1 MNKYPIL
8 SNGEL
13 LGSPVSK
20 KQNSGLKKYPTS
32 LTETKENLISDINK
46 IRIKIK
52 EKEFEFSE
60 EIVLCAR
67 MHEKFL
73 AKSYVPSDVFN
84 KINIEIVGGRGYHL
98 EGGEYSKLYF
108 IKTSSDALD
117 DLENKI
123 KKTDLLFNPE
133 NDESEKYDTFQK
145 NLLGIKSIDTLDD
158 SEKIQGF
165 KENFESYKV
174 EIVIHPLSNHKEKA
188 LEKVKEILELEKI
201 TSKDYENG
209 PLFISAK
216 INNFDTINRL
226 AKLNFL
232 RSIHP
237 IGNIDIPEIRSE
249 KFTMPIIPSKSH
261 NPLVKVGVFDG
272 GTVPSLLMFQGLV
285 NNFDCVIEEPLDS
298 TLAHGTAVCGAVL
311 YGNIDLENIS
321 NKNHL
326 VSVDSY
332 RVLPTSN
339 PLDFDLYEVIDA
351 IEKIVIANTDTFVYN
366 ISLGPNGPILDDN
379 ISRFTFVLDKLAYE
393 ENVIFCVAVGND
405 GKTKYNRIQAPSD
418 LVNGLGI
425 GAYTFKD
432 TGELIKAPYSC
443 IGQGREGAKIKPDLL
458 AFGGCSN
465 HPFKALAL
473 DNNQLSYTA
482 GTSFASPIIAGTI
495 ARMMARSPEISPQ
508 LAKSLLI
515 LSTKTYVDSPK
526 IESGF
531 GFFNSSEEE
540 VLNCTGT
547 NEVVIVY
554 KGEIKPGKY
563 VKLDIPLPKITN
575 KGTIEITSVLSMASS
590 VSSLDSDFYT
600 NNSIEDFFYP
610 NSNKYS
616 FTKEHVKKVEK
627 LHLIKDE
634 EKIKELILLGYKKSD
649 FPQTDSNKFKKPEQE
664 RRKDFVWDTVTKRQH
679 NKRTD
684 SIESPFFILHGQGRT
699 EKHSDNIKYALAVKI
714 KIKNYDGLLY
724 DDIRNKFPVLTPL
737 KLRNSV
743 NIEIKL

>member
-1 MNKYPIL
+1 
-8 SNGEL
+8 
-13 LGSPVSK
+13 
-20 KQNSGLKKYPTS
+20 
-32 LTETKENLISDINK
+32 
-46 IRIKIK
+46 
-52 EKEFEFSE
+52 
-60 EIVLCAR
+60 
-67 MHEKFL
+67 
-73 AKSYVPSDVFN
+73 
-84 KINIEIVGGRGYHL
+84 
-98 EGGEYSKLYF
+98 
-108 IKTSSDALD
+108 
-117 DLENKI
+117 
-123 KKTDLLFNPE
+123 
-133 NDESEKYDTFQK
+133 
-145 NLLGIKSIDTLDD
+145 
-158 SEKIQGF
+158 
-165 KENFESYKV
+165 
-174 EIVIHPLSNHKEKA
+174 
-188 LEKVKEILELEKI
+188 
-201 TSKDYENG
+201 
-209 PLFISAK
+209 
-216 INNFDTINRL
+216 
-226 AKLNFL
+226 
-232 RSIHP
+232 
-237 IGNIDIPEIRSE
+237 
-249 KFTMPIIPSKSH
+249 
-261 NPLVKVGVFDG
+261 
-272 GTVPSLLMFQGLV
+272 
-285 NNFDCVIEEPLDS
+285 
-298 TLAHGTAVCGAVL
+298 
-311 YGNIDLENIS
+311 
-321 NKNHL
+321 
-326 VSVDSY
+326 
-332 RVLPTSN
+332 
-339 PLDFDLYEVIDA
+339 
-351 IEKIVIANTDTFVYN
+351 
-366 ISLGPNGPILDDN
+366 
-379 ISRFTFVLDKLAYE
+379 
-393 ENVIFCVAVGND
+393 
-405 GKTKYNRIQAPSD
+405 
-418 LVNGLGI
+418 
-425 GAYTFKD
+425 
-432 TGELIKAPYSC
+432 
-443 IGQGREGAKIKPDLL
+443 
-458 AFGGCSN
+458 
-465 HPFKALAL
+465 
-473 DNNQLSYTA
+473 
-482 GTSFASPIIAGTI
+482 
-495 ARMMARSPEISPQ
+495 MMARSPEISPQ